1 MFTGLVEGK
10 GKIKS
15 KRITPDGARLV
26 ISSSFKELELGESIS
41 INGACHTVV
50 EILSGGFA
58 VDTMNETLKHTN
70 LGSLVVNDEV
80 NLERAMKASSRFGGH
95 IVTGHIDGCAKLIS
109 KRQEG
114 ISYVYKF
121 EFPDKYIV
129 QKGSICING
138 VSLTIS
144 GVGNNFFEVSLIPH
158 TLKSTNLLDLKV
170 GELVNIENDILA
182 KYVEKLCGKNSTI
195 DEILLKE
202 CGFNV

>member
-1 MFTGLVEGK
+1 MFTGLVEEK

-15 KRITPDGARLV
+15 KRITPDGARFV

-50 EILSGGFA
+50 EILNDGFA
-58 VDTMNETLKHTN
+58 VDTMNETLNHTN
-70 LGSLVVNDEV
+70 IGQLLTNDEV
-80 NLERAMKASSRFGGH
+80 NLERAMRANSRFGGH
-95 IVTGHIDGCAKLIS
+95 MVTGHIDGCAKLIS

-138 VSLTIS
+138 VSLTVS
-144 GVGNNFFEVSLIPH
+144 GVGDNFFEVSLIPH
-158 TLKSTNLLDLKV
+158 TLKSTNLFDLKV
-170 GELVNIENDILA
+170 GDIVNIENDILA
-182 KYVEKLCGKNSTI
+182 KYVEKLCNKKTTI
-195 DEILLKE
+195 DEKLLKE
-202 CGFNV
+202 CGF